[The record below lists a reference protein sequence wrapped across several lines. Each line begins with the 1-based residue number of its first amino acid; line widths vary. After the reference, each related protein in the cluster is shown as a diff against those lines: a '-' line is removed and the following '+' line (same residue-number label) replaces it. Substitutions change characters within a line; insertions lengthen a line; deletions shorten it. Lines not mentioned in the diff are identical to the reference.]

1 MNKDKTGYIYIL
13 TNQSFPNYVKI
24 GYADNVEKRVAQLN
38 KTECTPF
45 AFRIYATY
53 KVDTRLSD
61 IPLHQLIDSLNNSLR
76 SIDNVDGKI
85 RVREFYAMSPEQAYK
100 ILEFIAK
107 INGLTDNLILHEKT
121 KEAEEDEEIAE
132 TISLLNKNR
141 HHFKDIEFFSP
152 LTGKKYKGTTS
163 EDGTL
168 CIFDLDTNEEVHN
181 NAKPNKKAIVG
192 SALEAYGE
200 EVDKN
205 DTLYQRYH
213 KLTKKIL
220 GK

>member
-1 MNKDKTGYIYIL
+1 MSKEKVGYIYIL
-13 TNQSFPNYVKI
+13 TNPSFQDYVKI
-24 GYADNVEKRVAQLN
+24 GYADDVEKRVAQLN
-38 KTECTPF
+38 KSECTPF

-53 KVDTRLSD
+53 KVDSRLSD
-61 IPLHQLIDSLNNSLR
+61 LPLHHLIDSLNNGLR
-76 SIDNVDGKI
+76 SVDNVDGKI

-107 INGLTDNLILHEKT
+107 INGLTDNLKLYEKS
-121 KEAEEDEEIAE
+121 KDEEEDEEIAE

-163 EDGTL
+163 DEGTL
-168 CIFDLDTNEEVHN
+168 CIIDLETNTEVPN
-181 NAKPNKKAIVG
+181 NSKPNKKAIVG
-192 SALEAYGE
+192 SALESYGE
-200 EVDKN
+200 KVDKN

-213 KLTKKIL
+213 RLTKKIL